1 MSADRHDACFAA
13 APAAAAR
20 EAKPFDRPRF
30 LHVLMGLFLLWTFA
44 PIAIVVLFSFNS
56 GKSLQNFEGFST
68 QWYSEFFGDQQLRDS
83 LIASLEI
90 ALVTMV
96 VATLLGSLL
105 AFGLVRSRN
114 RLSPVTN
121 VMMLIPLV
129 VPEIVAGVTALLLFT
144 QIGMQ
149 LSLTT
154 IILAHITF
162 SISYVTVI
170 VRGRLAAL
178 NREVE
183 EAAMDLG
190 ATRIQTLRLVVLPA
204 LWPAILAAGLLTF
217 ALSFDDFVLSFFT
230 TGEEVQPLPVRIYSA
245 IRFGVTPVINA
256 IGALMLLVS
265 VSTIVLALAAAAAA
279 GTTRPDCS
287 DRKGRC
293 MSEAGEA
300 IRFEGVTK
308 RFGDM
313 AAVDDMNL
321 TIRQGEF
328 FSLLGPSGC
337 GKTTTLRMVAG
348 FEQPSAGAIYL
359 EGEPVESVPPYRR
372 NVNTVFQSY
381 ALFENLDVFENVAFG
396 LKRRKVGKDEIRTR
410 VNEALELVQ
419 LPDPLRRQA
428 ERALGW
434 AEAARGAGP
443 GARQPA
449 RGPAAR
455 RAARG
460 ARPEVAQADADRA
473 QADPARGRDHV
484 RLRDPRPGGGALD
497 VGPDRGDGG
506 GRDQA
511 VRRARGRLRAAR
523 RGVRRR
529 LHRHLEPDRGHR
541 RRARPR
547 PDRLRGGAAGAAA
560 GTIARAAT
568 PCSSRSGPRRSPST
582 RTSTSRWSR

>member
-1 MSADRHDACFAA
+1 MSAAGTRLLRGRAGR
-13 APAAAAR
+13 PAR

-68 QWYSEFFGDQQLRDS
+68 QWYSEFFSDQQLRDS

-230 TGEEVQPLPVRIYSA
+230 TGEQVQPLPVRIYSA

-265 VSTIVLALAAAAAA
+265 VSTIVLALLLP
-279 GTTRPDCS
+279 R
-287 DRKGRC
+287 
-293 MSEAGEA
+293 
-300 IRFEGVTK
+300 
-308 RFGDM
+308 
-313 AAVDDMNL
+313 
-321 TIRQGEF
+321 
-328 FSLLGPSGC
+328 LLG
-337 GKTTTLRMVAG
+337 
-348 FEQPSAGAIYL
+348 
-359 EGEPVESVPPYRR
+359 RR
-372 NVNTVFQSY
+372 GQTV
-381 ALFENLDVFENVAFG
+381 LI
-396 LKRRKVGKDEIRTR
+396 GKDAI
-410 VNEALELVQ
+410 
-419 LPDPLRRQA
+419 
-428 ERALGW
+428 
-434 AEAARGAGP
+434 
-443 GARQPA
+443 
-449 RGPAAR
+449 
-455 RAARG
+455 
-460 ARPEVAQADADRA
+460 
-473 QADPARGRDHV
+473 
-484 RLRDPRPGGGALD
+484 
-497 VGPDRGDGG
+497 
-506 GRDQA
+506 
-511 VRRARGRLRAAR
+511 
-523 RGVRRR
+523 
-529 LHRHLEPDRGHR
+529 
-541 RRARPR
+541 
-547 PDRLRGGAAGAAA
+547 
-560 GTIARAAT
+560 
-568 PCSSRSGPRRSPST
+568 
-582 RTSTSRWSR
+582 